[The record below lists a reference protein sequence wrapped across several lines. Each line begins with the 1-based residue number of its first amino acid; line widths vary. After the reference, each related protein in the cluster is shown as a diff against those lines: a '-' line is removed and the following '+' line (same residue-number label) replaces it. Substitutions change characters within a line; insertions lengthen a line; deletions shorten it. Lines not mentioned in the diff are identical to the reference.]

1 RGSSDLD
8 KGLDLTG
15 HHGKAAGEVRF
26 LGLFDTVAAIGS
38 LLNFYGINGRSNPSV
53 NLELRPSVA
62 QKVFQISAMHECRYN
77 FSLNS
82 IAGMWPELAL
92 PGAHSD
98 IGGGYNAGEDEISL
112 LTMPDFEVIPESS
125 DEMQTA
131 VYRKARKMRQ
141 TLYSLPALKYL
152 MPHGKVETKMIS
164 WPLVNRDKARAFI
177 LEKKAAAAVSM
188 TRRAATND
196 WEKVSM
202 RVMLDAA

>member
-1 RGSSDLD
+1 
-8 KGLDLTG
+8 
-15 HHGKAAGEVRF
+15 
-26 LGLFDTVAAIGS
+26 VAAIGS
-38 LLNFYGINGRSNPSV
+38 LLNFYGINGRSNPGV

-98 IGGGYNAGEDEISL
+98 IGGGYNAGEDEITL

-131 VYRKARKMRQ
+131 VYRKAEKMRQ

-152 MPHGKVETKMIS
+152 MPHGEVETKMIS

-177 LEKKAAAAVSM
+177 L
-188 TRRAATND
+188 RRNPA
-196 WEKVSM
+196 
-202 RVMLDAA
+202 RRYL